1 MVPVAEGRERLRQT
15 FDQAAQLYAQARPGY
30 PEDLFDDLQRW
41 GRLTGSTRVLEVGC
55 GTGQATRSLARR
67 GWHVTAVELG
77 GALADVARRD
87 LHGFRNV
94 EVVTAEFERW
104 EPPRVPYQL
113 VFAATSWHWLDP
125 DVAFDKAAGLL
136 GSAGILGI
144 VSAHHVQPA
153 GGDDFFEQIQEAYAA
168 IGEADPRV
176 RPPRPDEVV
185 DDLAAD
191 ITASGCFCDPVV
203 QRYLVSHTHTAE
215 EYIRLL
221 STYSGHIA
229 MSADQRAYLF
239 AEIRR
244 RVGDRSPPRLRKH
257 YLNVLHVSRVRA
269 DHR

>member
-1 MVPVAEGRERLRQT
+1 VAEGRERLRYT

-30 PEDLFDDLQRW
+30 PEDLFDDLERC

-77 GALADVARRD
+77 GALADVARRE
-87 LHGFRNV
+87 LHAFRNV

-104 EPPRVPYQL
+104 EPPAVPYQL

-136 GSAGILGI
+136 GSAGS
-144 VSAHHVQPA
+144 SASSAPTTCGRPA
-153 GGDDFFEQIQEAYAA
+153 G
-168 IGEADPRV
+168 
-176 RPPRPDEVV
+176 
-185 DDLAAD
+185 
-191 ITASGCFCDPVV
+191 TASSSRSRRRTPPSAKGTHRFAHRDRTRSSTTWPLRSRRAAVFSDPVV
-203 QRYLVSHTHTAE
+203 QRYLVSHTYTAE

-221 STYSGHIA
+221 NTYSGHIA

-244 RVGDRSPPRLRKH
+244 RVGDRSPPLVRKH
-257 YLNVLHVSRVRA
+257 YLNVLHVSRVGR
-269 DHR
+269 